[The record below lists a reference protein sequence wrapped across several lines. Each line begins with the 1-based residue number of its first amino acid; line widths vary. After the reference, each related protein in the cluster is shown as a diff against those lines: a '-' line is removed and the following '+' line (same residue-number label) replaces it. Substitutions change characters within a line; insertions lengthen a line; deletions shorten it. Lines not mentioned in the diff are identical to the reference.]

1 MRGCIPSAYYE
12 SLCLGRYWM
21 PGLKYDILG
30 LKLYIVFTAC
40 LSRKII
46 GLYGHKSGKIPLF
59 GFERLKFLI
68 LREWTS
74 CSLSFFFCPFKL
86 PNFHVHEVFGL
97 TRLYASHIIYL
108 VPLFQQKNIF
118 VTAFELS
125 FLHDE
130 FNSRFFLFF

>member
-1 MRGCIPSAYYE
+1 MGKEGVSFGVVLGVRGCIPSAYYE
-12 SLCLGRYWM
+12 SLCLGWYWM

-74 CSLSFFFCPFKL
+74 CSLSFFFVL
-86 PNFHVHEVFGL
+86 
-97 TRLYASHIIYL
+97 
-108 VPLFQQKNIF
+108 
-118 VTAFELS
+118 LS
-125 FLHDE
+125 FQISMFMKFLVLLVSMLHT
-130 FNSRFFLFF
+130 